1 MTNLAIDRYSVQR
14 TFTYTHKSH
23 VENSTDIS
31 LTDKA
36 NKCTKSK
43 QSDRQLKIATWNV
56 RAISNKEEEVI
67 NELNTGRIDI
77 GIVQIRNIKESQ
89 GL

>member
-36 NKCTKSK
+36 NKWTKSK
-43 QSDRQLKIATWNV
+43 QSDRQLKIA
-56 RAISNKEEEVI
+56 ISNKEELI

-77 GIVQIRNIKESQ
+77 SSTSET
-89 GL
+89 